1 MAEKKDWADIY
12 YQDTSDMADRVI
24 EEAYAHSHKY
34 VDAVKYIRRIERV
47 AFGDV
52 PDKTAHASM
61 RIFELVCELAI
72 SKIREQAQEAPI
84 PKEDQQ

>member
-24 EEAYAHSHKY
+24 KEAYAHSHKY

-47 AFGDV
+47 AFGEV

-61 RIFELVCELAI
+61 RIFEIVCELAI
-72 SKIREQAQEAPI
+72 SRIREQALDMPNH
-84 PKEDQQ
+84 KEDQQ